1 MTKSN
6 PTKLLKVPEGLFCL
20 SNKQKILSDVIFY
33 YHLKSLN
40 VEGVL
45 PFGQI
50 IHLIRSH
57 FNVSESST
65 RRKLKQLLNLGFIK
79 KYQQGYSLINYDTLW
94 KTVGLDVK
102 QRGNR
107 RGKFKIFKIPPNDL
121 PLFYE
126 RVSQEE
132 IAWNLFKQQ
141 YRVYEQ
147 FRKGTNM
154 HKSMPKVQGVVFSE
168 LPIAAQID
176 AYLHKTNVRDLDV
189 TLSCLGVAKLM
200 GCNTA
205 AFGCLLQKRLEK
217 LRFIHVERRK
227 CLYRKDCCLTDHNY
241 KYYKQESLAFTKED
255 SGLLYYNMPNKLL
268 PL

>member
-1 MTKSN
+1 MTQSN
-6 PTKLLKVPEGLFCL
+6 PTKLLKIPEDLFRL
-20 SNKQKILSDVIFY
+20 ANKQKILQDVIFY
-33 YHLKSLN
+33 YHVKSLN
-40 VEGVL
+40 VEGAL
-45 PFGQI
+45 PFGKI
-50 IHLIRSH
+50 IFLICSR
-57 FNVSESST
+57 FTMSESST

-79 KYQQGYSLINYDTLW
+79 KYKQSYSLVSYNTLW
-94 KTVGLDVK
+94 KTVGLDLK

-107 RGKFKIFKIPPNDL
+107 RGKFKIFRISPKDL
-121 PLFYE
+121 PLFFE

-132 IAWNLFKQQ
+132 IVWNLFKQQ

-147 FRKGTNM
+147 FCKGLNV
-154 HKSMPKVQGVVFSE
+154 HKSTPKVQGVVFSE

-176 AYLHKTNVRDLDV
+176 AYLNKTDVRNLDV

-200 GCNTA
+200 GCKTA

-227 CLYRKDCCLTDHNY
+227 HLYRKDCCLTDHDY
-241 KYYKQESLAFTKED
+241 KYYKQKSLAFIKED